1 MAPPFLC
8 PPRILMHPLSRL
20 ALVFLVA
27 CLGQPALA
35 DDLAEASAF
44 ISDLYRGY
52 EGQGQRPKRG
62 DPRWYDVSLIRLLTE
77 NEKANSDAVPFVS
90 GDPLCNCMEVSGL
103 KVGEVKAMRDEGGRL
118 AGEAKLQFPGDRLE
132 RIRLTLIRT
141 PDGLRIWDLAD
152 NEMPSLRKAL
162 ADDTA
167 AALKDK
173 AESGRK

>member
-1 MAPPFLC
+1 
-8 PPRILMHPLSRL
+8 MHPLSRL

-27 CLGQPALA
+27 CLGQPAWA

-141 PDGLRIWDLAD
+141 PDGLRIWISPTTRCRACARRWPTTRQRRSRTRPNPAVSDPL
-152 NEMPSLRKAL
+152 
-162 ADDTA
+162 
-167 AALKDK
+167 
-173 AESGRK
+173 G